1 MPVDIGK
8 ITIDRCGIGIM
19 TEGASGIRVGE
30 ATISN
35 TGIAFL
41 DCSFSG
47 GVHEA
52 LDALGLSR
60 SVPPLEAGRFVEEVL
75 AADPADRVKVIDSST
90 ILRDPLNLVLKG
102 AELTDRIL
110 RIVDSEAVEGLLR
123 TLTGSGSG

>member
-19 TEGASGIRVGE
+19 TEGASGVRVGE

-35 TGIAFL
+35 TGI
-41 DCSFSG
+41 
-47 GVHEA
+47 
-52 LDALGLSR
+52 
-60 SVPPLEAGRFVEEVL
+60 VPPLEAGRFVEEVL